1 MKKTPKPLLRILSIT
16 LALLAVMT
24 ILPHGDA
31 GSPSVL
37 GYKALCP
44 FAPFSTIIMVYLALT
59 VHRYLGSMNKTT
71 P

>member
-1 MKKTPKPLLRILSIT
+1 MKKTPKPLLRILSIA

-24 ILPHGDA
+24 VLPHGGA

-37 GYKALCP
+37 GYHALCP
-44 FAPFSTIIMVYLALT
+44 FTPFSTIIMMYLALT